1 MKYEGK
7 CWMCRGPGVVT
18 RQTQIRRQLGI
29 FPQLQLPGPE
39 PDAGHLVLP
48 VGPLHFNSTGGIILH
63 TEKNMENLRGRSN
76 CLIWQANLILRNFY
90 ECHFSPGKDARRLVI
105 LKGDLENSGD
115 RGSLVKEDIA
125 KKYISYFHSILHHNN
140 GYFCLVTS
148 TYFTGVYD
156 QLFFSV
162 SAV

>member
-1 MKYEGK
+1 MS
-7 CWMCRGPGVVT
+7 
-18 RQTQIRRQLGI
+18 Q
-29 FPQLQLPGPE
+29 
-39 PDAGHLVLP
+39 
-48 VGPLHFNSTGGIILH
+48 
-63 TEKNMENLRGRSN
+63 
-76 CLIWQANLILRNFY
+76 NFY

-140 GYFCLVTS
+140 GYFCLVTKAYMYQCMPTTTHS
-148 TYFTGVYD
+148 
-156 QLFFSV
+156 SV